1 MNEWVKMG
9 ESKCP
14 SSVTFAHFMFVF
26 PHESEY
32 EKKVNNLVVTF
43 RPSLQILEIFPPL
56 SLRDYAHDTQLL
68 RIAVFQNESVTF
80 RKTIGF

>member
-9 ESKCP
+9 KVSVHRLSP
-14 SSVTFAHFMFVF
+14 SLTSYSFS

-80 RKTIGF
+80 RKTIEL